1 MRGKNISVVCDSCG
15 RSVPRNKAVDYE
27 KIISMDT
34 GMNTTKDVRLFEKR
48 KVHYCISCAKH
59 KRIFEKKKR
68 QARERAKRL
77 M

>member
-1 MRGKNISVVCDSCG
+1 LRGKNTSVVCDSCG

-27 KIISMDT
+27 KVISMDT

-48 KVHYCISCAKH
+48 KIYYCISCAKH

-68 QARERAKRL
+68 EARERAKRL